1 VTLRRSLGAILYNWP
16 LKVAAIVLASL
27 LYAGLVV
34 SQSAFDF
41 PGSGAVTIVPQNIPS
56 NAVILGDL
64 PPISRI
70 RYIVTGDAGTP
81 PTPKTFLATIDL
93 ANVDPRAGLTS
104 VNVDVTSTDSRFVV
118 VDYEPRRI
126 SVQLD
131 PFITKTVPV
140 NVVKGPIPSNL
151 DVRDALVSPD
161 SVAVSG
167 PESVVRLVVAAQA
180 NVVIDPKGLD
190 VDRDVALIPVDIS
203 GNLKSPADVTPT
215 TARVKIAVFS
225 NRQTRSLAVNPV
237 VTGTP
242 PVGYEIASVAVN
254 PPVVSVEGD
263 PDELAPLDR
272 ADTQPIPIGAATSG
286 LEIDVPLALPEGVL
300 PIGIQTVHVSVK
312 LKPET
317 GTRTFGAGV
326 LIQGGQTDLDYQALT
341 GQVQVTIGGPVA
353 DLDRLAGSTIAVTV
367 NVAGLGPGTHVLTPT
382 LNVQAGLQPL
392 AIEPGTVTISI
403 SRPATPGSASAAPS

>member
-1 VTLRRSLGAILYNWP
+1 VTLRRIVGAILYNWP
-16 LKVAAIVLASL
+16 LKVAAIILASL

-34 SQSAFDF
+34 SQSAFEF
-41 PGSGAVTIVPQNIPS
+41 AGAGAVTIVPQNIPA

-70 RYIVTGDAGTP
+70 RYIVTGDSGTP
-81 PTPKTFLATIDL
+81 PTPKSFLATIDL
-93 ANVDPRAGLTS
+93 ANVDPRAGLS
-104 VNVDVTSTDSRFVV
+104 FVKVDVTSADSRFIV
-118 VDYEPRRI
+118 VDYEPRGI

-140 NVVKGPIPSNL
+140 KVLTGPIPSNL
-151 DVRDALVSPD
+151 DVRDPVVDPE
-161 SVAVSG
+161 SVVVSG

-190 VDRDVALIPVDIS
+190 VDRDVGLIPVDIS
-203 GNLKSPADVTPT
+203 GNLKSPADVAPT
-215 TARVKIAVFS
+215 SARVKVAVFS
-225 NRQTRSLAVNPV
+225 NRQTKSLAVNPL

-242 PVGYEIASVAVN
+242 PVGYEIAAVTVS

-263 PDELAPLDR
+263 PDELVGLDR
-272 ADTQPIPIGAATSG
+272 ADTQPIPIGAATSD
-286 LEIDVPLALPEGVL
+286 LEIDVPLALPQGVL
-300 PIGIQTVHVSVK
+300 PIGTQTVHVSVR

-326 LIQGGQTDLDYQALT
+326 LIQGRQTGLAYQPLT

-353 DLDRLAGSTIAVTV
+353 DLERLAGSTIAVTV

-382 LNVQAGLQPL
+382 LNLQAGLQLL
-392 AIEPGTVTISI
+392 AIEPETVTIAI
-403 SRPATPGSASAAPS
+403 SAPSASAGPS